1 MGPYAFLSFV
11 KDNGRQRVT
20 IPERARQT
28 DHWAYDGDQWQ
39 RRYAMELSGRQI
51 QDRRF
56 ASALRGYDRAEVD
69 TFCAEVGGYTGALEE
84 RLRIAEVRAAS
95 NDEELATLRGEIDT
109 LLSEATEARRKII
122 EEAREEATVITAQ
135 AATIGESVELADAA
149 TRATAVLSEADTTA
163 GLRIEDAE
171 HLRAVAQEDAA
182 QLVQA
187 AKASTATTQ
196 AEADRLL
203 DKARLDANLIRRDAE
218 SVRASM
224 EAQVA
229 EIRRILEA
237 ARTKDAEFDE
247 VAASRS
253 VDRVKTEVIVGLR
266 GDAKDPET
274 HSASG

>member
-1 MGPYAFLSFV
+1 
-11 KDNGRQRVT
+11 
-20 IPERARQT
+20 
-28 DHWAYDGDQWQ
+28 
-39 RRYAMELSGRQI
+39 MELSGRQI

-122 EEAREEATVITAQ
+122 EEAREEAAVITAQ
-135 AATIGESVELADAA
+135 AATIGESADAA

-224 EAQVA
+224 EAQIA

-237 ARTKDAEFDE
+237 ARTRDAEFDE

-253 VDRVKTEVIVGLR
+253 VDRVKTEVMIDLR
-266 GDAKDPET
+266 EDAKDPET